1 MSSTTRVRSS
11 HRKKQPVQRYDPAD
25 GPAKPKPAQRPLP
38 LRKALARK
46 KAQESGS
53 VMEDIRAASIPVTHY
68 EELEAKFP
76 ESFYA
81 GDEGE
86 VPCYEPTMEE
96 LEDPEKLIK
105 KAVALA
111 VDKDTAFTKVR
122 MPTEWV
128 QKLRRMTNYPYFKP
142 LMLNAVREKI
152 RVFDADGDPGAFV
165 RETEFYDSY
174 LPREFNFPEEIGN
187 VPKKIRPKKII
198 RNGFDPAL
206 ESWLDCNKNFWE
218 EIPTTHNNSVLYAPE
233 VDGSLFP
240 KCFTPF
246 NMNGMIGFLDE
257 AFKSQG
263 HISGIFTNVVY
274 SGQAR
279 SSFPWHTEDFELLS
293 ANFHHLGAPKIWFG
307 IAPSQRKLAYET
319 FRGLYPLY
327 FDHCP
332 QEPRHKRLFTLPS
345 VLEKAGLNV
354 VKTVQRAGDLI
365 ITRSWG
371 YHLGISLGLNVTEAV
386 NAGYEDLN
394 KALIEKIH
402 KKEMYCRCA
411 YNVTGV
417 ILDYHIYGVNG
428 HVNSIV
434 KLWEEIANLRTRNE
448 ELERLLRG
456 IQQPVVTDGLA
467 PSTSAT
473 AATVERTERRSRP
486 KTTSTHSAL
495 TPTMTATKPHQVV
508 HEVCEPHRCLDTQTG
523 LEPHDG
529 GSRFKTRRVIPFSD
543 DEDDSGLATPAND
556 FESTPDPG
564 TDASMDHDGLVPSTA
579 STANASGNERRPKG
593 GGRGFTQDESAAV
606 EEQLIK
612 DGLYDASTGRF
623 SRRYWSLKSHLRP
636 SGRGYWLPLAK
647 KGPFAKRNENN
658 LRKYFSKHYGHL
670 L

>member
-1 MSSTTRVRSS
+1 M
-11 HRKKQPVQRYDPAD
+11 
-25 GPAKPKPAQRPLP
+25 
-38 LRKALARK
+38 
-46 KAQESGS
+46 ESGS
-53 VMEDIRAASIPVTHY
+53 VMEDIKAASIPVAYY
-68 EELEAKFP
+68 EDIEAKFP

-81 GDEGE
+81 GDEGA
-86 VPCYEPTMEE
+86 VTCYEPTMEE

-105 KAVALA
+105 HAVAMA
-111 VDKDTAFTKVR
+111 VEKDTAFTKVR
-122 MPTEWV
+122 MPTDWV
-128 QKLRRMTNYPYFKP
+128 QKLRRTRGYPYFKP

-152 RVFDADGDPGAFV
+152 RVFDTDGDAGAYT

-187 VPKKIRPKKII
+187 VPKNIRPKKIL
-198 RNGFDPAL
+198 RNGFDPTL

-218 EIPTTHNNSVLYAPE
+218 AIPTTHNNNVLYAPE

-240 KCFTPF
+240 KIFAPF

-274 SGQAR
+274 FGQAR

-371 YHLGISLGLNVTEAV
+371 YHLVAV

-402 KKEMYCRCA
+402 KKELYCRCA

-417 ILDYHIYGVNG
+417 ILDYQIYGVNG

-434 KLWEEIANLRTRNE
+434 KLWEEIANLRTRNA
-448 ELERLLRG
+448 ELERIVRG
-456 IQQPVVTDGLA
+456 NG
-467 PSTSAT
+467 
-473 AATVERTERRSRP
+473 
-486 KTTSTHSAL
+486 
-495 TPTMTATKPHQVV
+495 
-508 HEVCEPHRCLDTQTG
+508 
-523 LEPHDG
+523 
-529 GSRFKTRRVIPFSD
+529 
-543 DEDDSGLATPAND
+543 
-556 FESTPDPG
+556 
-564 TDASMDHDGLVPSTA
+564 ASCSNDGLVPST
-579 STANASGNERRPKG
+579 STAAMGHQNQSDYHPDNDVYDFGGDDDHYSASS
-593 GGRGFTQDESAAV
+593 RGQ
-606 EEQLIK
+606 
-612 DGLYDASTGRF
+612 GL
-623 SRRYWSLKSHLRP
+623 LKLL
-636 SGRGYWLPLAK
+636 YLN
-647 KGPFAKRNENN
+647 KR
-658 LRKYFSKHYGHL
+658 
-670 L
+670 